1 MKEYLLVFR
10 SAAGTGAV
18 RTPEDMAKN
27 MESWKNWIG
36 SIAQQG
42 KFIGGQPLMA
52 DGRVLSGNG
61 SQITDAP
68 FAEGKEVL
76 NGYLIINA
84 ADYDEAVGLSKACP
98 IFEDKGTVEVREIA
112 KMDM

>member
-10 SAAGTGAV
+10 AVEGANRRETASAAA
-18 RTPEDMAKN
+18 N
-27 MESWKNWIG
+27 MELWKNWIG

-42 KFIGGQPLMA
+42 KFLGGQPLQA
-52 DGRVLSGNG
+52 GGRLMTTGGV
-61 SQITDAP
+61 TDAP

-76 NGYLIINA
+76 NGYVMINA
-84 ADYDEAVGLSKACP
+84 ADYDEAVSLSKGCP
-98 IFEDKGTVEVREIA
+98 IFADNGSLEVRGEMA

>member
-10 SAAGTGAV
+10 SAAGNGAV
-18 RTPEDMAKN
+18 RTPDEMSKN

-36 SIAQQG
+36 GIAQLG

-52 DGRVLSGNG
+52 EGRVLSSN
-61 SQITDAP
+61 SHITDAP
-68 FAEGKEVL
+68 FAEGKEVV
-76 NGYLIINA
+76 NGYLLVNA
-84 ADYDEAVGLSKACP
+84 ADYDEAVSLSKACP
-98 IFEDKGTVEVREIA
+98 IFEDKGTVEVREVA